1 MGRALWTLST
11 YLSRSVQIHIWFLHV
26 HSNEFCHI
34 CHGIFCLTFFFFFFF
49 LLPCNIFFSLFFFP
63 PSAVVVKQLRS
74 LSLPGSKFLWA
85 IDTFVVW
92 SWSIGVYQFTETCL
106 IKPPVLLL
114 VSLGQTSHRSY
125 PLWQWSVT
133 IHLNNI
139 CLTMISSWQTLTSL
153 SVSVRCKNIRNSLS

>member
-1 MGRALWTLST
+1 MRKWDGPCGPCP
-11 YLSRSVQIHIWFLHV
+11 HIWAEVYKSTSGFYMCIQMNSVIFAMVSFVSLFK
-26 HSNEFCHI
+26 FC
-34 CHGIFCLTFFFFFFF
+34 CLVTFFYLF
-49 LLPCNIFFSLFFFP
+49 FFFP

-74 LSLPGSKFLWA
+74 LSLPGSNFLWA

-92 SWSIGVYQFTETCL
+92 SWSIGVFQFTETCL

-114 VSLGQTSHRSY
+114 VSLGQTSHRPY